1 MRLITVTPSTPYRVM
16 AYPETIT
23 VSPGETLTVIQS
35 RFTEFGDIL
44 KVRLKNLVFEIPSSR
59 ITPVEE
65 MELA

>member
-1 MRLITVTPSTPYRVM
+1 M